1 MAIER
6 EVKLGA
12 PAAFEVPDLAA
23 ALPEVTV
30 ERETSLDLDAVYFD
44 TPSLAL
50 IGQGVTLRRRTGEGA
65 PRWTL
70 KLPAADRSGAALV
83 RSEIDIEDPSMQPP
97 HVLLEQVQSWSAE
110 AEVEPVATVR
120 TARQRIRLVTADGIT
135 VELADDRVTASARG
149 HEVSFRELEAE
160 VVDIG
165 GAREDDV
172 VRLLDRLTLVL
183 QDAGAGPADPTP
195 KLARVLAQGLSDG

>member
-1 MAIER
+1 VAIER

-12 PAAFEVPDLAA
+12 PVAFEVPDLAA
-23 ALPEVTV
+23 ALPDVAV
-30 ERETSLDLDAVYFD
+30 EHDTSLDLDAVYFD
-44 TPSLAL
+44 TAGLAL
-50 IGQGVTLRRRTGEGA
+50 IGRGITLRRRTGEGP

-70 KLPAADRSGAALV
+70 KLPATDHSGAALV
-83 RSEIDIEDPSMQPP
+83 RREIDVVDPSMEPP
-97 HVLLEQVQSWSAE
+97 PALLDQLRSWSE

-120 TARQRIRLVTADGIT
+120 TARQRTRLVTPDGIT

-160 VVDIG
+160 VVDVD
-165 GAREDDV
+165 GAHEDDV
-172 VRLLDRLTLVL
+172 VRLLDRLTRVL

-195 KLARVLAQGLSDG
+195 KLARVLAQEMTDG

>member
-1 MAIER
+1 VTIER

-12 PAAFEVPDLAA
+12 PVAFEVPDLAA
-23 ALPEVTV
+23 ALPDVTV
-30 ERETSLDLDAVYFD
+30 EHDTSLDLDAVYFD
-44 TPSLAL
+44 TASLAL
-50 IGQGVTLRRRTGEGA
+50 IGRGITLRRRTGEGP

-70 KLPAADRSGAALV
+70 KLPATDQSGAALV
-83 RSEIDIEDPSMQPP
+83 RREIEVDDPSTEPP
-97 HVLLEQVQSWSAE
+97 PALIEQLRSWSE

-120 TARQRIRLVTADGIT
+120 TARQRTRLVTPDGIT

-160 VVDIG
+160 VVDVD
-165 GAREDDV
+165 GAHQDDV
-172 VRLLDRLTLVL
+172 VRLLDRLTRVL

-195 KLARVLAQGLSDG
+195 KLARVLAQEMTDG